1 MTATSELTGMVN
13 DLDEKVYHQHP
24 ALSYST
30 GKHYLRS
37 PAHYRHALTN
47 RAEKKEFDIG
57 HAVHA
62 LVLGTGMDIVEIP
75 DNVLASNGAA
85 STKAAKEFIEEARA
99 NGQVPLKADT
109 WYQVKG
115 AADAVLENREARRL
129 LELPGAP
136 EVSLFATDPDT
147 GVEIRGRLDYLTGL
161 KPIDLKTTTEATPR
175 KIVRAITEFDYDLQ
189 AAMYRHLVALTHG
202 VKHADPMTHI
212 YVETGAPHGVQVVE
226 LADEGWI
233 RGGDLKLATI
243 LERHAECVANDA
255 WPGYDNGA
263 LILAPPIWYL
273 TDLDLD
279 DMEAY

>member
-1 MTATSELTGMVN
+1 MTATSEIPGVVH
-13 DLDEKVYHQHP
+13 DLDEQIYHAHH

-37 PAHYRHALTN
+37 PAHYLHAKNN
-47 RAEKKEFDIG
+47 RTEKKEFDIG

-85 STKAAKEFIEEARA
+85 STKAAKEFIDNARA
-99 NGQVPLKADT
+99 NGQVPLKAET

-115 AADAVLENREARRL
+115 AADAVLDNREARRL
-129 LELPGAP
+129 LELPGTP
-136 EVSLFATDPDT
+136 EASLFATDPDT

-161 KPIDLKTTTEATPR
+161 KPIDLKTTTDATPR

-189 AAMYRHLVALTHG
+189 AAMYRRLVSLTHG
-202 VKHADPMTHI
+202 DATVDPMTHI
-212 YVETGAPHGVQVVE
+212 YVETSAPHGVQVVE

-233 RGGDLKLATI
+233 RGGDLKLETV
-243 LERHAECVANDA
+243 LERHAECTASGE
-255 WPGYDNGA
+255 WPGYENGT
-263 LILAPPIWYL
+263 LVLAPPTWYL
-273 TDLDLD
+273 IDI
-279 DMEAY
+279 DMEVF